1 MKAAGASSPH
11 PWRAL
16 PAPQTRREAIPRS
29 VRVPPGREAVVRLG
43 PVPNAPRL
51 REAPAQRGAAR
62 PKTALWAR
70 PGVLERRV
78 RPRSVRVALQLLP
91 SWRLPKVARVVEP
104 RTPRPTSARP
114 TAVDPPE
121 PPEPPVRHSRPARP
135 KARARAALASLP
147 AHSTQAVAPRWEVP
161 AQPREPTEI
170 PRWARPT

>member
-114 TAVDPPE
+114 SAVDPPE

-135 KARARAALASLP
+135 KARAALASLP
-147 AHSTQAVAPRWEVP
+147 AHSTRAVAPRWEVP